1 MGGVQW
7 TDRRQCTG
15 ARPCSS
21 ISIGIASRTD
31 STGQRSG
38 TKAEQRSSGACLTR

>member
-21 ISIGIASRTD
+21 IGIASRTGT
-31 STGQRSG
+31 TGQRSG